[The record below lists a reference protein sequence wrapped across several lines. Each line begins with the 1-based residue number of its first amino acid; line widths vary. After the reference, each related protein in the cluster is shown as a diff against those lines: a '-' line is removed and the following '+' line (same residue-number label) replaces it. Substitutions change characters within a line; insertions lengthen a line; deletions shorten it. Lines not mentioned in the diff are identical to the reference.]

1 VPLRP
6 KQFRLAK
13 SFCNARRLAVRLA
26 YLGLASAFGLSQA
39 LAEARWIGARIGA
52 VDVDATAQFYSAC
65 FSLNQINRLA
75 MDGGVVEIFLQP
87 AGSEVTTSS
96 TKLVVMSR
104 ESDDLP
110 PSLPPWIFQ
119 VTDLDGTLEC
129 IAETG
134 GTVTRQPFQFGE
146 SGITIAVAKDPA
158 GNRVEIIAR

>member
-1 VPLRP
+1 MKVALMARSMIE
-6 KQFRLAK
+6 RLVGVGFISIVA
-13 SFCNARRLAVRLA
+13 A
-26 YLGLASAFGLSQA
+26 SQA
-39 LAEARWIGARIGA
+39 LADTRWIGARIGA

-146 SGITIAVAKDPA
+146 SGITIAVVKDPA

>member
-1 VPLRP
+1 MPLRP
-6 KQFRLAK
+6 KQFKLAK
-13 SFCNARRLAVRLA
+13 SFCNARQLIVRLA
-26 YLGLASAFGLSQA
+26 YLGLVSAFGLSQA

-104 ESDDLP
+104 DSDDLP

>member
-1 VPLRP
+1 MTLAFMTRQMI
-6 KQFRLAK
+6 KRL
-13 SFCNARRLAVRLA
+13 SCVVLVSIVAV
-26 YLGLASAFGLSQA
+26 SQV
-39 LAEARWIGARIGA
+39 LAEARWLGARIGA
-52 VDVDATAQFYSAC
+52 VDVDATAQFYATC

-75 MDGGVVEIFLQP
+75 MDGGVIEIFLQP
-87 AGSEVTTSS
+87 AGSAVTTSS

-104 ESDDLP
+104 DSDDLP

-119 VTDLDGTLEC
+119 VTDLDGTLQC